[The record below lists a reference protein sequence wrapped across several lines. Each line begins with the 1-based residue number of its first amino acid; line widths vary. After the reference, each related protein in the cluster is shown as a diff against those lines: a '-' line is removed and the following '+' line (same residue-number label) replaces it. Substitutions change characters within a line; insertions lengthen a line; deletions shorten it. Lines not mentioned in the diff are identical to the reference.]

1 MELTAEQIQSQWD
14 KFIGY
19 INEYI
24 SPDRAGK
31 LVSFYEKHKEEIMLM
46 PASHKKAY
54 HNCFPGG
61 YIDHVNRVV
70 ECALKLTSVW
80 GDMGVNKDTFT
91 LEEIVFSAINH
102 DLGKMGDG
110 EEYSHIPSTDQWR
123 KKNLGE
129 MYTFNTKISYMSVPD
144 RSIYLLTSNNIG
156 VSPNEWL
163 GIKLHDGLYDSAN
176 EPYYKTY
183 LPETKPR
190 TSLPFIIHHAD
201 MMATRIEFEREWLPK
216 FNTETSPST
225 PNATKNKPSAKRK
238 ALSSVS
244 SPGLKNML
252 NNL

>member
-24 SPDRAGK
+24 SPDRAKK
-31 LVSFYEKHKEEIMLM
+31 LVSFYEQHKEEIMLM

-80 GDMGVNKDTFT
+80 SDMGINKDTFT
-91 LEEIVFSAINH
+91 LEEVVFSAINH

-110 EEYSHIPSTDQWR
+110 EEYAHVPSTDQWR

-144 RSIYLLTSNNIG
+144 RSIYLLTSNNIE

-163 GIKLHDGLYDSAN
+163 GIKLHDGLYDPAN

-216 FNTETSPST
+216 FNTKTSPST
-225 PNATKNKPSAKRK
+225 PNVTKKKPSAKRK

-252 NNL
+252 DNL

>member
-24 SPDRAGK
+24 SPDRAEK
-31 LVSFYEKHKEEIMLM
+31 LISFYEQHKEEIMLM

-80 GDMGVNKDTFT
+80 SDMGVDKDTFT

-110 EEYSHIPSTDQWR
+110 VEYAHVPSTDQWR

-216 FNTETSPST
+216 FNIENSPSISES
-225 PNATKNKPSAKRK
+225 TKKKTSARKK

-252 NNL
+252 DNL